1 MIVTTKYNPGQ
12 RVWLINDCKPR
23 TVSINSV
30 VISIESDGKPKIS
43 YMVQLSPFEKFA
55 VGEDVIGA
63 TLDELKTKLFG

>member
-1 MIVTTKYNPGQ
+1 MLVETKFKPGQ
-12 RVWLINDCKPR
+12 RVWLIDDRKPR
-23 TVSINSV
+23 TVLINSV
-30 VISIESDGKPKIS
+30 VISIESDETTKIS